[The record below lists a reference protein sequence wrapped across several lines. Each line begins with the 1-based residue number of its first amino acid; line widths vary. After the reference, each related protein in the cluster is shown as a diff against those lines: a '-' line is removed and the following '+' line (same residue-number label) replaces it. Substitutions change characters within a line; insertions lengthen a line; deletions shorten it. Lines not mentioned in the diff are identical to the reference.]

1 MASNA
6 PLSSNLPQKRKAVS
20 DKERFQSA
28 NVLESILD
36 RKLISSSGSTHR
48 VAISLTSHRYLE
60 SSPLNTTTSM
70 ILRKNRFR
78 IGIEYLNLTVL
89 TSRQRYMNGSSDYR
103 RKMQLLQAKSS
114 NNRLQSFGRPY
125 HSTRIKSNRNS
136 RMAGLKDSKNDL
148 R

>member
-1 MASNA
+1 MQKWLPTHYLLQIYLKNA
-6 PLSSNLPQKRKAVS
+6 KRYQIKSVS
-20 DKERFQSA
+20 RSA
-28 NVLESILD
+28 NVLESILG

-60 SSPLNTTTSM
+60 SSPLNTTTSI

-78 IGIEYLNLTVL
+78 IGKEYLNLTGL

-114 NNRLQSFGRPY
+114 NNRL
-125 HSTRIKSNRNS
+125 
-136 RMAGLKDSKNDL
+136 
-148 R
+148 

>member
-1 MASNA
+1 M
-6 PLSSNLPQKRKAVS
+6 LRKLISVLLFRSTTRCKNGFQRITLFKSTSKTQSGYQIKSVS
-20 DKERFQSA
+20 RSA
-28 NVLESILD
+28 NVLESILG

-60 SSPLNTTTSM
+60 SSPLNTTTSI

-78 IGIEYLNLTVL
+78 IGIEYLNLTGL

-114 NNRLQSFGRPY
+114 NNRL
-125 HSTRIKSNRNS
+125 
-136 RMAGLKDSKNDL
+136 
-148 R
+148 